1 MEFLDLFRQFVIE
14 IIPMIFLALVPAV
27 LIKALFLKSDQRKPP
42 NYFGRTEQIFL
53 ADVISTSIVF
63 LAIYLIVKNSND
75 ILNNFDGYNLFL
87 IYIVLFIVISLIL
100 TSIELF
106 VLKNMSYSQ
115 INYKNFFILV
125 IGNDIFLLFAALIF
139 VVGWPNIVKYLS
151 LYWQ

>member
-1 MEFLDLFRQFVIE
+1 MEFLDIFRQFVIE
-14 IIPMIFLALVPAV
+14 IIPMIFLALVPSV
-27 LIKALFLKSDQRKPP
+27 LIKAFFLKSDQRRPP

-63 LAIYLIVKNSND
+63 LAIYLITKNYND
-75 ILNNFDGYNLFL
+75 LLNNFGGYNLFI
-87 IYIVLFIVISLIL
+87 IYIILFIVISLVI
-100 TSIELF
+100 TAIELF

-139 VVGWPNIVKYLS
+139 VVGWPNIVKYLL